1 MEQLKLTAAALCG
14 TMILSAIILFISPQK
29 DGKMLKFAVRVF
41 FLLSIVLPLVGLEPE
56 DFRLPETTDVS
67 DLGEGLEDLAQ
78 QQLESAVVASLEAEA
93 VEILTNNGLADPQVE
108 ISIHNDPEDG
118 IFITDLIIRVQPDE
132 METAARAAPALN
144 SAFGVTAR
152 LEIEESQ
159 NGS

>member
-67 DLGEGLEDLAQ
+67 NLGEGLEDLAQ

-93 VEILTNNGLADPQVE
+93 VEILTSNGLADPQVE

-118 IFITDLIIRVQPDE
+118 ISITDLIIRVQPDE